1 MERWRLNARYS
12 IAAGEPPRLGCG
24 VALGEEAFVRE
35 AFELWWPRH
44 EEKMAGASS
53 PHAGASP
60 VPSDRE
66 LLLET
71 RRDVQRL
78 A

>member
-1 MERWRLNARYS
+1 M
-12 IAAGEPPRLGCG
+12 
-24 VALGEEAFVRE
+24 RE